1 MIYIQG
7 CRIRRTPYVY
17 VILYITYAYVY
28 ARGGIPPR
36 AYIFG
41 GRAGGLERNRSEQNG
56 TQRNRNGSRHS
67 TGRLG
72 FLHRRSGSTG
82 RFALSA
88 LLYRRCGGQKNWA
101 VGLFALYAPE
111 LIKTK
116 SGAGALRGGGHR
128 GSVMFVATCSVLS
141 CSVLFQ
147 LRPRSVRIYT
157 QTLI

>member
-1 MIYIQG
+1 MYPHSIGNFEYVKMIQISKFLEFKHSKKLQISSNVMIYIQG

-56 TQRNRNGSRHS
+56 TQRNRNGTRHS

-88 LLYRRCGGQKNWA
+88 LLYRRCGGQKN
-101 VGLFALYAPE
+101 
-111 LIKTK
+111 
-116 SGAGALRGGGHR
+116 
-128 GSVMFVATCSVLS
+128 
-141 CSVLFQ
+141 
-147 LRPRSVRIYT
+147 
-157 QTLI
+157 